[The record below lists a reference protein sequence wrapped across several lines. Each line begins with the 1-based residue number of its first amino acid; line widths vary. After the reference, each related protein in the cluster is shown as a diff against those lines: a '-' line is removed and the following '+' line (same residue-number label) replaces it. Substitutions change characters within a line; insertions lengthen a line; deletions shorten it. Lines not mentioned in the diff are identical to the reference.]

1 MDDASSKNAECVDKK
16 WSAWS
21 VWVGEGGK
29 LRRQGQTNLHRSLSQ
44 YYVSRTVQGEL
55 SIVHPVIVSE
65 KLDNINNR
73 QRKQILK
80 SFFLLTNINSTQQ
93 WIIMF
98 IFCPQHIRPGERK
111 RQQPPLQHSHHWDH
125 RDLRPR
131 HSRSWTTSHIR
142 KLLDWKLCHWDT
154 KH

>member
-1 MDDASSKNAECVDKK
+1 MMHPRRMR
-16 WSAWS
+16 S
-21 VWVGEGGK
+21 VLIKSDLRDLFGLVRGGK

-80 SFFLLTNINSTQQ
+80 SFFY
-93 WIIMF
+93 
-98 IFCPQHIRPGERK
+98 
-111 RQQPPLQHSHHWDH
+111 
-125 RDLRPR
+125 
-131 HSRSWTTSHIR
+131 
-142 KLLDWKLCHWDT
+142 
-154 KH
+154 